1 MENKLSKTIYF
12 VTPFALISSL
22 LYLLGYWSTFD
33 LNILEFISI
42 SDIIRLSIY
51 PIAISIMSVIIGF
64 VVGYYYSDSSHSSTP
79 TKKSTRWVAYIALL
93 IIACVAYYKGYPYWW
108 VVIGLFLIAIIHRG
122 FNKLNLLET
131 FIPNQRAQSIVLL
144 ILIGVPILSFSF
156 GKMHSNEI
164 LDGKKAQYVNVSIF
178 KNQESFR
185 NQEHLKYIGLKG
197 DYFFFLSIDNSKLY
211 ISKSSEVPILEF
223 QKSIPKEKMKVNRQK
238 TKDTITNEKV
248 KKGPS
253 EKGK

>member
-1 MENKLSKTIYF
+1 MENKLSKIIYF
-12 VTPFALISSL
+12 VTPYALISSL

-51 PIAISIMSVIIGF
+51 PIAVSIIFVIISF
-64 VVGYYYSDSSHSSTP
+64 VVGTYYRSSTP
-79 TKKSTRWVAYIALL
+79 TKKSTKWVAYIGIL
-93 IIACVAYYKGYPYWW
+93 IIACIAHYKGYPIWW
-108 VVIGLFLIAIIHRG
+108 LLIGLFLTEIIYHG
-122 FNKLNLLET
+122 FYKLNLLET
-131 FIPNQRAQSIVLL
+131 FIPNKRAQSTVLW
-144 ILIGVPILSFSF
+144 ILIAVPILSFSY
-156 GKMHSNEI
+156 GKIHSNEI

-197 DYFFFLSIDNSKLY
+197 DYFFFLSIDNAKLY
-211 ISKSSEVPILEF
+211 ISKSSEVPILEL
-223 QKSIPKEKMKVNRQK
+223 QKSIPKEKKKGNRQK
-238 TKDTITNEKV
+238 TKDTMTNDKL

>member
-1 MENKLSKTIYF
+1 MENKLSKIIYF
-12 VTPFALISSL
+12 VTPYALISSL

-51 PIAISIMSVIIGF
+51 PIAVSVIFVIIGA
-64 VVGYYYSDSSHSSTP
+64 VVGAYYSACSDTP
-79 TKKSTRWVAYIALL
+79 MKKSTKYVSYIGIL
-93 IIACVAYYKGYPYWW
+93 IIACIAHYRGHPMWW
-108 VVIGLFLIAIIHRG
+108 LVIGLFLAEIIYHG
-122 FNKLNLLET
+122 FYKLNLLET
-131 FIPNQRAQSIVLL
+131 FIPNQRAQRIVLW
-144 ILIGVPILSFSF
+144 ILIAVPILSFSF

-197 DYFFFLSIDNSKLY
+197 DYFFFLSIDNAKLY
-211 ISKSSEVPILEF
+211 ISKSSEVPILEL
-223 QKSIPKEKMKVNRQK
+223 QKSIPKEKKKSNRQK
-238 TKDTITNEKV
+238 TKDTITNEKL

-253 EKGK
+253 EKGM